1 MTTTAFSKEKNIKL
15 VEMYWLGCYNLLYIN
30 TEQDSI
36 TTIIQR
42 PATLEEKLRLGN
54 TACRTIY
61 TTDIEDEK
69 LWEIAALMA
78 L

>member
-1 MTTTAFSKEKNIKL
+1 M
-15 VEMYWLGCYNLLYIN
+15 
-30 TEQDSI
+30 EQDSI
-36 TTIIQR
+36 TTITHR

-69 LWEIAALMA
+69 LWEIASLMA

>member
-1 MTTTAFSKEKNIKL
+1 MPEEKNIKL
-15 VEMYWLGCYNLLYIN
+15 VEMYWLGNYNLLYIN
-30 TEQDSI
+30 MGQDSI
-36 TTIIQR
+36 TTITHR